1 MPTSSENEAKYL
13 TAVLNAPVTT
23 EMVAEYQSRGLF
35 GARHIDK
42 NVRRLPIPKFDP
54 AYPLHMQLVDLASRA
69 EKIAAGVD
77 AGNYRFQRHR
87 RLVRDALAKAGITE
101 PMNAAVKTLLGED
114 D

>member
-54 AYPLHMQLVDLASRA
+54 AYPCLLYTSD
-69 EKIAAGVD
+69 AAD
-77 AGNYRFQRHR
+77 
-87 RLVRDALAKAGITE
+87 E
-101 PMNAAVKTLLGED
+101 
-114 D
+114 